1 MMRVLLRSAAV
12 SLLATPG
19 ALLVFFFLGSYT
31 FIPTA
36 AAASLKAVPVAQQAA
51 WIAANTKVVTGLS
64 YASFVAPTLRCARPP
79 YQVPHT
85 YSCSVWYVR
94 SQVRSFSAAAQASN
108 ISFKADGFAAA

>member
-1 MMRVLLRSAAV
+1 MMRILLRSAAV
-12 SLLATPG
+12 SLLATLG

-64 YASFVAPTLRCARPP
+64 YASFVAADPAMR
-79 YQVPHT
+79 
-85 YSCSVWYVR
+85 
-94 SQVRSFSAAAQASN
+94 SAAISGSTYVFVFGLVCAYASALVQRR
-108 ISFKADGFAAA
+108 SAV